1 MNFNILISSAG
12 RRVELI
18 KIWQK
23 SLDSLLLNDIGI
35 YACDYDPK
43 LSPACYFADDKFQVN
58 KCTEETYSEI
68 LLEKCLKK
76 NIKLIIPTI
85 DTELV
90 ALSKSKELFLSH
102 GIDILVS
109 DLFLIEKCLDK
120 KETNLFFKSIKID
133 TPEILDKNCLTFPC
147 FMKPINGN
155 SSKGIKTIFSQ
166 DDLSKADLTKKD
178 NIFQELIE
186 PNWNEFTLDLYFDKK
201 SRLKACVPRKRL
213 EVRNGEISK
222 GLIKKEKFYKK
233 ILSDFR
239 NLNGAKGVIT
249 LQVFCND
256 NGENYKAIEIN
267 PRFGGGYP
275 LSHMVGAKFP
285 EMIIKEYIFG
295 EEVPFN
301 DDWTENSLLLRYDS
315 THLVC

>member
-1 MNFNILISSAG
+1 MNLNILISSAG

-23 SLDSLLLNDIGI
+23 SLDSLSLNDIRV

-58 KCTEETYSEI
+58 KCTDETYSEI

-85 DTELV
+85 DTELI
-90 ALSKSKELFLSH
+90 ALSKSRELFSLY
-102 GIDILVS
+102 GIEILVS

-120 KETNLFFKSIKID
+120 IETNLFFKSIKID
-133 TPEILDKNCLTFPC
+133 TPEIIDKNNLTFPC

-155 SSKGIKTIFSQ
+155 SSKGIKTIFSK

-186 PNWNEFTLDLYFDKK
+186 PSWTEFTLDLYFDKK
-201 SRLKACVPRKRL
+201 SCLKACVPRKRL

-249 LQVFCND
+249 LQVFCNG

-301 DDWTENSLLLRYDS
+301 DNWTENSLLLRYDS
-315 THLVC
+315 THLVF